1 MTAKEAVD
9 RIAELLN
16 LKFSSSQRFATTK
29 LEDGTEITNNLDE
42 EFKIGQELYVV
53 GESTLTPA
61 PAGKHTT
68 REGLVLTVD
77 AESIIIAME
86 DKTTEAP
93 ANEEGKPEEEVKE
106 EGMSEEVEI
115 EVPTEAAD
123 VMTEEVVQAVVE
135 ALAPIVEEVKTLTEE
150 MKKMKEMYEAKYSS
164 LKEEFT
170 SFKRQPQKFSV
181 TEVKK
186 NFKESAA
193 DYKLD
198 VIRAFQK

>member
-16 LKFSSSQRFATTK
+16 LKFSSSQKFATTK

-106 EGMSEEVEI
+106 EGMSEEVEV

-170 SFKRQPQKFSV
+170 NFKRQPQKFSV

-186 NFKESAA
+186 NFKDNAT
-193 DYKLD
+193 DYKLE
-198 VIRAFQK
+198 IIKAFQK

>member
-1 MTAKEAVD
+1 MTAKEAVN

-16 LKFSSSQRFATTK
+16 LKFNSLEKFATTK

-61 PAGKHTT
+61 PAGKHIT

-170 SFKRQPQKFSV
+170 NFKRQPQKFSV

-186 NFKESAA
+186 NFKDNAT
-193 DYKLD
+193 DYKLE
-198 VIRAFQK
+198 IIKAFQK